1 MIEKLKAQ
9 YLRLNSRE
17 REEFRQFVNQDSV
30 FGRVPEAEDEDA
42 LFADSCI
49 ALFLQKI
56 SCQKICSYT
65 E

>member
-1 MIEKLKAQ
+1 MLEKLKAQ
-9 YLRLNSRE
+9 YLRLNTFE
-17 REEFRQFVNQDSV
+17 REQFRQFVNQDSV
-30 FGRVPEAEDEDA
+30 FWRIPEADDEDA

-56 SCQKICSYT
+56 SWKICLSI

>member
-30 FGRVPEAEDEDA
+30 FGRVPEADDEDG
-42 LFADSCI
+42 LIADSCI

-56 SCQKICSYT
+56 RH